1 MSERI
6 SAIRTR
12 FRCIIRRATEAGAA
26 MVEFALMLP
35 VLMIL
40 VAGIV
45 ELGDGLNS
53 YLSVIAAS
61 RDGARLGSKG
71 GASDTEIK
79 ALVITNMGKLRDTTA
94 TSDITITR
102 STVSGID
109 RIAVKT
115 CNKHKLLMK
124 YPLLPISNPLKM
136 CSTTT
141 MRVLG

>member
-1 MSERI
+1 
-6 SAIRTR
+6 
-12 FRCIIRRATEAGAA
+12 

-35 VLMIL
+35 ILMVL

-45 ELGDGLNS
+45 EIGDGLNS

-79 ALVITNMGKLRDTTA
+79 ALVITNLGKLRDTTS

-102 STVSGID
+102 TTVSGQD

-115 CNKHKLLMK
+115 CHKHKLLMK
-124 YPLLPISNPLKM
+124 YPLLPVSDPLTM

-141 MRVLG
+141 MRIVG